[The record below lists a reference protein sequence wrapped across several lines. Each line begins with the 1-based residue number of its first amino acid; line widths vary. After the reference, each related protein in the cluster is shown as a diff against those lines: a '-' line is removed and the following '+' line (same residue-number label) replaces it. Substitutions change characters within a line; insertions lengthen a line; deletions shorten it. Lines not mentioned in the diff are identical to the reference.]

1 MTRTRLGRL
10 ALAFALAA
18 SGCAETVFRSGLPA
32 GQTAPS
38 YDRRWRD
45 ALLYGTVEPAR
56 PVPLDQ
62 ICPIGWSEIRVTPT
76 FPAALLGWVTLGIYT
91 PTTVTVVC
99 AAPPGVYV
107 GAPGEMA
114 LPPMCR

>member
-1 MTRTRLGRL
+1 
-10 ALAFALAA
+10 
-18 SGCAETVFRSGLPA
+18 
-32 GQTAPS
+32 
-38 YDRRWRD
+38 
-45 ALLYGTVEPAR
+45 
-56 PVPLDQ
+56 VPLDQ